1 MTTRK
6 TKIGLAILP
15 ALALGGPARTQT
27 AEPAVTRR
35 VPQLEN
41 ESVKVWKSII
51 LPGQPLSLHRH
62 ENGRVIVALKGGT
75 LKVVEESGGSRE
87 MVWETGKAYWLAA
100 DPPGTRHGDLNEGP
114 EPIEVMVVE
123 LAPRKP

>member
-1 MTTRK
+1 MSTRTK
-6 TKIGLAILP
+6 KIGLAVLP
-15 ALALGGPARTQT
+15 ALALSGPARTED
-27 AEPAVTRR
+27 AAGVTRR

-51 LPGQPLSLHRH
+51 VPRQPLSLHRH

-75 LKVVEESGGSRE
+75 LKVVEESGPSRE
-87 MVWETGKAYWLAA
+87 VVWETGKAYWLSA

>member
-1 MTTRK
+1 M
-6 TKIGLAILP
+6 
-15 ALALGGPARTQT
+15 
-27 AEPAVTRR
+27 
-35 VPQLEN
+35 PQLEN

-51 LPGQPLSLHRH
+51 VPRQPLSLHRH

-87 MVWETGKAYWLAA
+87 MVWETGKAYWLSA
-100 DPPGTRHGDLNEGP
+100 DPPGTRHGDLNEGK